1 MEPAEQA
8 QTHVV
13 EVFGAL
19 ADVRPYDQPVY
30 CRTVR
35 TRLVTF
41 TCQWCGQTVTQ
52 QRYPGPLPRYCD
64 AFCQRYA
71 QRDKTRDRVRRHR
84 ARRRVPD
91 PREEDAMDP
100 PS

>member
-1 MEPAEQA
+1 MESADQA
-8 QTHVV
+8 RAHVV

-19 ADVRPYDQPVY
+19 ADVLPYDQPVY
-30 CRTVR
+30 RRTVG
-35 TRLVTF
+35 TRPVTF

-64 AFCQRYA
+64 AFCQRWA

-84 ARRRVPD
+84 AHQRVPA
-91 PREEDAMDP
+91 PREEDTMDA